1 MRDYVTGSKEFLLM
15 PKTWKGGCMFSR
27 TVAKARSATA
37 DLKDRSKPLLV
48 HQPLPAGNQA
58 RLRSIARQA
67 AAKQDGPAEAEPAP
81 AAQPEAV
88 PAAPAPMPSVS
99 PTPEQGSATS
109 GTIPDIRT
117 PPGQGRSTGSE
128 TAAAGARVAAD
139 PASPDAVPV
148 TANFNIRFSQPEVV
162 LSAGGKYDPVVSG
175 VTMGTF
181 SQPGGRAVTPFGSEY
196 YEPAFTGISYAFAGG
211 KCTISG
217 TLDTI
222 CPWGTN
228 AGGKTNVPSATDPV
242 VTKDKF
248 TQIRSDLTPGAVSP
262 FKSPRTQFYS
272 QSLVERHEK
281 FHGTDDLGW
290 TTGTGIGIVKTKL
303 EAGSVATATAA
314 ADVARVVDQARVK
327 LIAENL
333 DWYQGG
339 GASHDSFAGEIRA
352 YADGRPLYQALA
364 DAVDRQGAALSTP
377 APAPGLSPA
386 VPPPPP
392 PPAPHAAP

>member
-1 MRDYVTGSKEFLLM
+1 
-15 PKTWKGGCMFSR
+15 MFYR
-27 TVAKARSATA
+27 NVAMARSATA
-37 DLKDRSKPLLV
+37 DLNDRSKAHLV
-48 HQPLPAGNQA
+48 HRPLPAGNQA
-58 RLRSIARQA
+58 RLRSISQQA
-67 AAKQDGPAEAEPAP
+67 AAKHDGPAEAEPAP
-81 AAQPEAV
+81 ATQPETV
-88 PAAPAPMPSVS
+88 PAAPAPSVL
-99 PTPEQGSATS
+99 PTLDQGSATS

-148 TANFNIRFSQPEVV
+148 TANFNIRFSQPKV
-162 LSAGGKYDPVVSG
+162 SISGGRKYDPVVSG
-175 VTMGTF
+175 VTMGAF
-181 SQPGGRAVTPFGSEY
+181 SQPGGRPVSPFGAES
-196 YEPAFTGISYAFAGG
+196 YEPAFTGLSYAFAGG

-228 AGGKTNVPSATDPV
+228 SGGKTDVPSATDPV
-242 VTKDKF
+242 VTKDNF
-248 TQIRSDLTPGAVSP
+248 TQIRADLTPGAASP

-290 TTGTGIGIVKTKL
+290 TTGTGIGIVKTQL

-314 ADVARVVDQARVK
+314 ADVARVVEQARVK
-327 LIAENL
+327 LIAENGT
-333 DWYQGG
+333 WYQGG

-377 APAPGLSPA
+377 PPAPGVSPA

-392 PPAPHAAP
+392 PPAPAPHAAP